1 MPRKKI
7 KLITFDLDDTV
18 WPNHKVIVDAEK
30 ALWNFLI
37 NKVPQVKD
45 DLTEE
50 NINRI
55 RVELVEKDT
64 SLKFNLTEFRKKV
77 VKELLLRIGLDE
89 NEAIYYSNESFNE
102 FFKARNKVQLYKDAK
117 TILER
122 LHRKVT
128 IGSLSN
134 GNADLSIIG
143 IKTFFDFS
151 ISSKDVGSNKPS
163 PPHFLKALELA
174 ECKPGEAIHIG
185 DCPVNDVGGAR
196 NCNINTIWFN
206 CEKNT
211 WNEIFPCGLQAKSW
225 KDLYE
230 ILNKNF
236 ILEKKNV

>member
-1 MPRKKI
+1 MARKKI

-30 ALWNFLI
+30 ALWSFLMI
-37 NKVPQVKD
+37 KVPQVKD
-45 DLTEE
+45 QLNED

-55 RVELVEKDT
+55 RVDLVEKDN
-64 SLKFNLTEFRKKV
+64 SLKFNLTKFRKEV
-77 VKELLLRIGLDE
+77 VKALLLELGLDE

-102 FFKARNKVQLYKDAK
+102 FFKVRNKVQLYKDAK

-122 LHRKVT
+122 LHRKVL

-134 GNADLSIIG
+134 GNADLEIIG
-143 IKTFFDFS
+143 INSFFDFS
-151 ISSKDVGSNKPS
+151 VNSKDVGSYKPS
-163 PPHFLKALELA
+163 PPHFLKALEVA
-174 ECKPGEAIHIG
+174 SCDADEAIHVG

-196 NCNINTIWFN
+196 NCNINAIWFN
-206 CEKNT
+206 CEKNK
-211 WNEIFPCGLQAKSW
+211 WDEIFPCDLQARNW

-230 ILNKNF
+230 IVSKNF

>member
-1 MPRKKI
+1 MARKKI

-30 ALWNFLI
+30 ALWSFLMM
-37 NKVPQVKD
+37 KVPQVKD
-45 DLTEE
+45 QLNED

-55 RVELVEKDT
+55 RVELVEKDN
-64 SLKFNLTEFRKKV
+64 SLKFNLTKFRKEV
-77 VKELLLRIGLDE
+77 VKALLLELGLDE

-102 FFKARNKVQLYKDAK
+102 FFKVRNKVQLYKDAK

-122 LHRKVT
+122 LHRKVL

-134 GNADLSIIG
+134 GNADLEIIG
-143 IKTFFDFS
+143 INSFFDFS
-151 ISSKDVGSNKPS
+151 VNSKDVGSNKPS
-163 PPHFLKALELA
+163 PPHFLKALEVA
-174 ECKPGEAIHIG
+174 SCDADEAIHVG

-196 NCNINTIWFN
+196 NCNINAIWFN
-206 CEKNT
+206 CVKKK
-211 WNEIFPCGLQAKSW
+211 WDEIFPCDLQARSW

-230 ILNKNF
+230 IISKNF

>member
-1 MPRKKI
+1 M
-7 KLITFDLDDTV
+7 
-18 WPNHKVIVDAEK
+18 
-30 ALWNFLI
+30 
-37 NKVPQVKD
+37 
-45 DLTEE
+45 
-50 NINRI
+50 
-55 RVELVEKDT
+55 
-64 SLKFNLTEFRKKV
+64 
-77 VKELLLRIGLDE
+77 LRIGLDE

-206 CEKNT
+206 CEKNK

-230 ILNKNF
+230 IVNKNF

>member
-1 MPRKKI
+1 MARKKI

-55 RVELVEKDT
+55 RVELVENDT

-174 ECKPGEAIHIG
+174 ECKPGEAMHIG

-206 CEKNT
+206 CEKNK

-230 ILNKNF
+230 IINKNF